1 MTFTKNNT
9 KPLTDKQQCFVDNY
23 CTNGYNASQAYKIAY
38 PNTKAGHNKLSSR
51 LMANDG
57 IKQAIGTIQAQ
68 NKAIVEHNF
77 EIAADMLKQR
87 ISYLQPAAAQ
97 GNVQAIQAQTTL
109 LRELNDI
116 AGLHKQTID
125 TKTTIVQHATP
136 AQEQAQLQTRLARLK
151 RLEDIPDCIQRN

>member
-1 MTFTKNNT
+1 MKHVDNNKH

-23 CTNGYNASQAYKIAY
+23 CTNGYNASQAYRIAY

-68 NKAIVEHNF
+68 NKAVIEHNF

-116 AGLHKQTID
+116 AGLHKQRFID
-125 TKTTIVQHATP
+125 ESEQTKALSEAEAAEAKRIAGI
-136 AQEQAQLQTRLARLK
+136 RLRTG
-151 RLEDIPDCIQRN
+151 